1 MNDFLNRLIICFVL
15 CLIKTEQNAEER
27 PMRKVL
33 EQFPKVFLPQ
43 IWNSLSLEIK
53 NSCSLNSLKNKLHV
67 DKTSMYLQFECSKS
81 NCYSCISE

>member
-53 NSCSLNSLKNKLHV
+53 NSCSLNS
-67 DKTSMYLQFECSKS
+67 FECSIS
-81 NCYSCISE
+81 NCYLVFLNK